1 MKRRERFFAV
11 SPSSQSTG
19 QGDVLG
25 ADALFRAHAGF
36 VASFLRRIGTAS
48 ADVDDLVQEVF
59 LIAHRKGGFVV
70 GSGHPKSWL
79 AAIAFRVA
87 STSRRTQR
95 RRREDADTGIDGIH
109 SPHAD
114 AARVLEGRA
123 ALQRVQQALDKL
135 TLDDRAIF
143 VLFELEG
150 LSCEA
155 IAAAFEIPVGTT
167 YSRLHNVRK
176 RFIEAHAGL
185 EREDTAV
192 VRLRTARTQ

>member
-1 MKRRERFFAV
+1 
-11 SPSSQSTG
+11 
-19 QGDVLG
+19 VLG

-36 VASFLRRIGTAS
+36 VASFLRRIGTAA

-70 GSGHPKSWL
+70 GIGQPKSWL
-79 AAIAFRVA
+79 AAIALRVA

-95 RRREDADTGIDGIH
+95 RRREDADTGLEGVL
-109 SPHAD
+109 SPNPD

-123 ALQRVQQALDKL
+123 ALRRVQQALDTL
-135 TLDDRAIF
+135 TLDDRATF
-143 VLFELEG
+143 VLFEIEG

-167 YSRLHNVRK
+167 YSRLHNARK
-176 RFIEAHAGL
+176 RFTEAHARL
-185 EREDTAV
+185 AREDSAV
-192 VRLRTARTQ
+192 IRLRTARTQ